1 MHSHHLKL
9 NLSISGLLFF
19 PPSSS
24 PSADL
29 PISIPLESSTLSPS
43 SSAKNLGVTLDP
55 ALSYTQHITTLT
67 CTCRFFLSNICWI
80 CPFVT
85 DYSTQLL
92 IQSLV
97 LSRLDYCNSLLAGL
111 PATTTREMLLRTLQE
126 REQSLQLAQVYPVA
140 PQVQQRRPSAAACR
154 WGGPRTAAPRPQFRP
169 QAGPQPRSTM
179 FPANLLVLMVLL
191 LPQVFSG
198 DQRGVDSSRLARLE
212 PSLAQSIQ
220 NLLLTRLGLRNQPAP
235 QPGAPVPQYLL
246 DLYRFHSQ
254 EPHLIQDRDFSFPV
268 QHTQSAN
275 TIRSFHHLGHLYPSS
290 LGKANNF
297 QIIFNISS
305 LPDDEQVTSAE
316 LRLYRVQCSGDSRG
330 GQRVNLYHFPNPGS
344 PLAAARPK
352 LMESRLLP
360 QDPDAPSW
368 ESFSL
373 STDLF
378 TQSSGL
384 LVFVLEAVP
393 LNTSSRQPREHL
405 RVRRA
410 PKQDDPSWAQERP
423 LLVTYS
429 HDGRGQQ
436 GRERRVKRNGRNH
449 KLKKLAK
456 ARCKRHPLYVDFKD
470 VGWNKWIVA
479 PSGYHAFF
487 CLGECR
493 FPLTDH
499 MNSSSHAM
507 VQTLVN
513 SVNGKV
519 PRACC
524 VPTSL
529 SPIAMLYL
537 DQHDRVVLKNYQ
549 DMVVEGCGCR

>member
-1 MHSHHLKL
+1 
-9 NLSISGLLFF
+9 
-19 PPSSS
+19 
-24 PSADL
+24 
-29 PISIPLESSTLSPS
+29 
-43 SSAKNLGVTLDP
+43 
-55 ALSYTQHITTLT
+55 
-67 CTCRFFLSNICWI
+67 
-80 CPFVT
+80 
-85 DYSTQLL
+85 
-92 IQSLV
+92 
-97 LSRLDYCNSLLAGL
+97 
-111 PATTTREMLLRTLQE
+111 
-126 REQSLQLAQVYPVA
+126 
-140 PQVQQRRPSAAACR
+140 
-154 WGGPRTAAPRPQFRP
+154 
-169 QAGPQPRSTM
+169 M

-275 TIRSFHHLGHLYPSS
+275 TIRSFHHLESPGHLYPSS

-429 HDGRGQQ
+429 HDGRGQSLKLRPPTITSTTLGREGRTRGPGRDWRYGRRQ